1 MLLSKLSLTPSILF
15 QIFFDLHLN
24 KTSHFLLAM
33 IPKLLSRHHS
43 SLIRSF
49 SSSPILTALSNHP
62 PRKAAITDSS
72 GVYTYADLAHRAIT
86 LRTQLQPN
94 QGVAIFAP
102 PDASFIPAILA
113 SWANGGYALPL
124 TPLFPAAAIA
134 PLLSTATPGTILC
147 SSSLRHTLPPVSI
160 PIHNIIPEDD
170 NLNYSQTTSI
180 DEYQQNLSILSSS
193 VSNHQA
199 MVFFTS
205 GTTGPPKGVVWSHDM
220 LDFHLKVLKNAW
232 HWSPQDRI
240 LNVLPIHH
248 IHGMVNVLLSA
259 LYNGAHLEMHSAFD
273 AYSVWSAF
281 LRDGDSQFPPTIF
294 MAVPSIYKKLI
305 LYYEQASQK
314 DQKRMR
320 TAANKLRLFVCG
332 SAALAKSDFDA
343 WERISGQKILERYG
357 MTETGMVL
365 SNLYDHREQGS
376 LGLPL
381 PGVEIMIKNLDLHMS
396 GELLVRGP
404 GVFDEYLENP
414 EATNKAFTRD
424 RWFQTGDIV
433 TTDQKTGHYRLLG
446 RASSDIIKT
455 GGYKV
460 SALEIEEVIRECRD
474 VADVGVVGIPDDILG
489 QKIVA
494 AIMPKSGTDA
504 LHKVIQLTQE
514 KLPKY
519 KVPRQFSIVEDLPR
533 NILGKVQKQFL
544 SSRLTP

>member
-1 MLLSKLSLTPSILF
+1 MFRYPLSLLRSVSSNSSSSSSSSI
-15 QIFFDLHLN
+15 
-24 KTSHFLLAM
+24 K
-33 IPKLLSRHHS
+33 
-43 SLIRSF
+43 SL
-49 SSSPILTALSNHP
+49 SPILTALSNHP
-62 PRKAAITDSS
+62 PRKVAVTDSS
-72 GVYTYADLAHRAIT
+72 GVYTYADLVHRAVT
-86 LRTQLQPN
+86 LHTQLQPN

-113 SWANGGYALPL
+113 SWANTSYALPL
-124 TPLFPAAAIA
+124 TPLYPAAAIA
-134 PLLSTATPGTILC
+134 PLLSTAIPGTILC
-147 SSSLRHTLPPVSI
+147 SSSLRHTLPSVSI
-160 PIHNIIPEDD
+160 PIKNIFPQLDD
-170 NLNYSQTTSI
+170 PNHSQIQSV
-180 DEYQQNLSILSSS
+180 DQYQQNLSILSSTTN
-193 VSNHQA
+193 NHQA

-205 GTTGPPKGVVWSHDM
+205 GTTGPPKGVIWSHHM
-220 LDFHLKVLKNAW
+220 LDFHLKVLKQAW
-232 HWSPQDRI
+232 QWSPQDRI

-259 LYNGAHLEMHSAFD
+259 IYNGAHLEMHSAFD
-273 AYSVWSAF
+273 AYSVWNAF
-281 LRDGDSQFPPTIF
+281 LRDGNSQFPPTVF

-320 TAANKLRLFVCG
+320 AAASKLRLFVCG

-365 SNLYDHREQGS
+365 SNLYDHREQGT

-381 PGVEIMIKNLDLHMS
+381 PGVETMIKNLDDNMS

-404 GVFDEYLENP
+404 GVFDEYLKNP
-414 EATNKAFTRD
+414 EATSKAFTKD
-424 RWFQTGDIV
+424 GWFQTGDIV
-433 TTDQKTGHYRLLG
+433 TIEQPNGHYRLLG

-460 SALEIEEVIRECRD
+460 SALEIEDVIRECRD

-494 AIMPKSGTDA
+494 AIMPKPGTDA

-519 KVPRQFSIVEDLPR
+519 KVPRQIIIVDNLPR

-544 SSRLTP
+544 SSRLAS